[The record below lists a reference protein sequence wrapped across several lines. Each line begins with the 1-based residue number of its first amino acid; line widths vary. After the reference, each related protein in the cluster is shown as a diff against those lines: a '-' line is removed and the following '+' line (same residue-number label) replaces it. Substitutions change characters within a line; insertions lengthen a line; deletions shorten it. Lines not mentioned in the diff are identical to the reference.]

1 MERERKFAYLALL
14 ILAVT
19 VSIIPLGV
27 LLYGKPFMFYRFG
40 LPFGAYYDI
49 IIQQYPPTYGYWLTF
64 FTVKVFPLTSEP
76 FLNIPLV
83 YLIVIFL
90 NCALFMSVG
99 YLYFKLKGHG
109 SK

>member
-49 IIQQYPPTYGYWLTF
+49 IIQ
-64 FTVKVFPLTSEP
+64 
-76 FLNIPLV
+76 
-83 YLIVIFL
+83 
-90 NCALFMSVG
+90 
-99 YLYFKLKGHG
+99 
-109 SK
+109 